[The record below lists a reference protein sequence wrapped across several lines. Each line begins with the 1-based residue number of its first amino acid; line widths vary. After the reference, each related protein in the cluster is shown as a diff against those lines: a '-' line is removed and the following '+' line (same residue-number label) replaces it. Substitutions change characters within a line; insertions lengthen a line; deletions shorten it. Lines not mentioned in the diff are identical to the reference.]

1 VLRILS
7 LSDLKPLE
15 IELPWIGF
23 GLRRE
28 NFPSVLRSRLQVE
41 DEFTWGGG
49 RLGPRGR
56 CDLLGTAQGWHGGVD
71 ILHEWRGGWAR
82 GGVLPVPMATRPI
95 AGPTVMHWSRPR
107 QEVGQGR
114 PSPTGSSRPA

>member
-1 VLRILS
+1 MGKLS
-7 LSDLKPLE
+7 FSPSLQTP
-15 IELPWIGF
+15 G
-23 GLRRE
+23 GRR
-28 NFPSVLRSRLQVE
+28 VRL
-41 DEFTWGGG
+41 GG

-56 CDLLGTAQGWHGGVD
+56 CDLLGTAQGWHGGME
-71 ILHEWRGGWAR
+71 ILHGRRGGWAR

-114 PSPTGSSRPA
+114 PCPTGSSRPA